1 MTERQ
6 PEAVDIVELQAQLE
20 EATQTLEAIRS
31 GDVDSLIIGV
41 PGEERVYS
49 LVSAD
54 RAYRLMVE
62 TMLVGVATV
71 SSRGIVMYANSFL
84 ESMLGLGSTDV
95 IGSHLHELFHE
106 QDAAAVVALW
116 KATASTAQ
124 TAEAF
129 VRTRSGAP
137 VRLDASA
144 FDLDGTRVS
153 CVIAYPPGPA
163 SHRIGA

>member
-1 MTERQ
+1 MTEPQ
-6 PEAVDIVELQAQLE
+6 SKAVDIIELQAQLA
-20 EATQTLEAIRS
+20 EARQTLEAIRS
-31 GDVDSLIIGV
+31 GDVDSLIIGL

-62 TMLVGVATV
+62 TMPVGVATV

-84 ESMLGLGSTDV
+84 EGMLGLDTTAVVGSR
-95 IGSHLHELFHE
+95 LHELFHE

-116 KATASTAQ
+116 KATSSTAHS
-124 TAEAF
+124 AEALA
-129 VRTRSGAP
+129 RIRSGAP
-137 VRLDASA
+137 ARLEASA

-163 SHRIGA
+163 AHRIGV